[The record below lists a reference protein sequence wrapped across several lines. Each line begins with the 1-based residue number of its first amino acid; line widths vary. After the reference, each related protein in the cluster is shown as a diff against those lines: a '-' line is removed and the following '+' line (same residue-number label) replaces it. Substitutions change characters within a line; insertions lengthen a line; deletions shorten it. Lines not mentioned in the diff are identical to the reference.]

1 MIYGLSHKFD
11 KLNNEEII
19 NEIIKAVKEEESV
32 FEIEYADYEEYYWN
46 ENGTIVYSKEDEIT
60 SSPAIKVTED
70 CVKAQLAMAINN
82 NHTIY
87 FNC

>member
-32 FEIEYADYEEYYWN
+32 FEIEYTDYEEYYWN
-46 ENGTIVYSKEDEIT
+46 KNGTIVYSKEDENT

-70 CVKAQLAMAINN
+70 YVKVQLATAISN